1 MGAPA
6 SIPMPGSVAPG
17 QYIEIPVTMVSPGKD
32 GGYRGYWKV
41 RNAAGA
47 LFGIGAQ
54 ADTSFWVDI
63 RVTGPSFVAYNFADN
78 FCQASWSNGTNA
90 LSCPG
95 SNGDG
100 NGYVIR
106 LNTPVMEN
114 GATEDEPGLLT
125 VPQDKNNGFI
135 SGQFPAFTV
144 QSGDRFRTLV
154 NCQRDATNCNVV
166 FRLDYLN
173 NGVVKTY
180 ASWAE
185 VYEGKYYPVDL
196 DLSSLAGQTLKFI
209 LVVSANGG
217 NNQDLAIWL
226 NPHIVRQGVAPTAT
240 NTFTPTTTFTPT
252 VTFTPTFTPTSTPT
266 FTATSTETP
275 TSTPTP

>member
-1 MGAPA
+1 
-6 SIPMPGSVAPG
+6 
-17 QYIEIPVTMVSPGKD
+17 
-32 GGYRGYWKV
+32 
-41 RNAAGA
+41 
-47 LFGIGAQ
+47 
-54 ADTSFWVDI
+54 
-63 RVTGPSFVAYNFADN
+63 
-78 FCQASWSNGTNA
+78 
-90 LSCPG
+90 
-95 SNGDG
+95 
-100 NGYVIR
+100 
-106 LNTPVMEN
+106 
-114 GATEDEPGLLT
+114 
-125 VPQDKNNGFI
+125 
-135 SGQFPAFTV
+135 
-144 QSGDRFRTLV
+144 
-154 NCQRDATNCNVV
+154 VV

-240 NTFTPTTTFTPT
+240 NTSTPTTTFTPT